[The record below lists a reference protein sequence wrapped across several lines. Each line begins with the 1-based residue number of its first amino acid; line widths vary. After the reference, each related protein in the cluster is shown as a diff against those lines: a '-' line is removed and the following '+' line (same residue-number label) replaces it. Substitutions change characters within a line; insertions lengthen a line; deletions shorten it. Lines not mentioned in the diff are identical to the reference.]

1 MKYRILAPTGALEE
15 GILSLRASVRQS
27 ICDFMLRMALK
38 EILKHSKE
46 SRGVLGKEAR
56 KQESQ
61 AGRQAGKQAS
71 NQARRQARKQASK
84 LESKQEGKQEGKQ
97 ASR

>member
-1 MKYRILAPTGALEE
+1 MLQNLIKKEQGKFSEAAVVKYRILAPTGALEE

-46 SRGVLGKEAR
+46 SRGVLG
-56 KQESQ
+56 
-61 AGRQAGKQAS
+61 
-71 NQARRQARKQASK
+71 
-84 LESKQEGKQEGKQ
+84 Q
-97 ASR
+97 ASRQAIKGDSVGAMPVC